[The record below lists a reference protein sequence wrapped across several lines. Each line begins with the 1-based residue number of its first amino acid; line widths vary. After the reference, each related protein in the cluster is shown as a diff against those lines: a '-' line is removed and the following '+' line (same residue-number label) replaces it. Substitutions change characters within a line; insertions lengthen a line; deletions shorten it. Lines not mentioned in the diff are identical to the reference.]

1 MTTRSKDGIHCPNKW
16 YLLTCETI
24 PKEPKSVKTALRH
37 PGWKQA
43 MEAEL
48 QALVDQKT
56 FRLVP
61 RTPTMRVLGTK
72 WIWKTKLNSDGT
84 LDKLKARYV
93 AKGFNQV
100 AGVDFQETF
109 SPVIR
114 YSTVRLV
121 LSLAT
126 MNGWILRQ
134 LDVKNA
140 FLHGPLQE
148 PVFVSQPPG
157 FVDPMHPDHVWQL
170 NKALYGLKQAPRTWF
185 DRLSSFLIDYG
196 FKCSTADPSLFVF
209 HVDNVV
215 MLLILYVDD
224 IILTGNDQSGLHE
237 FINHVG
243 HSFAI
248 KDMGRL
254 HFFSWY

>member
-1 MTTRSKDGIHCPNKW
+1 
-16 YLLTCETI
+16 
-24 PKEPKSVKTALRH
+24 
-37 PGWKQA
+37 

-61 RTPTMRVLGTK
+61 WTPTMRVLGTK

-84 LDKLKARYV
+84 LDKLKACYV

-157 FVDPMHPDHVWQL
+157 FVDPMHPV
-170 NKALYGLKQAPRTWF
+170 
-185 DRLSSFLIDYG
+185 
-196 FKCSTADPSLFVF
+196 
-209 HVDNVV
+209 
-215 MLLILYVDD
+215 
-224 IILTGNDQSGLHE
+224 
-237 FINHVG
+237 
-243 HSFAI
+243 
-248 KDMGRL
+248 
-254 HFFSWY
+254 